1 MNEITITE
9 ANTIGELPAA
19 QSAYVAGNA
28 VAWQPKGE
36 QMQVKTLFAS
46 PDGRNRTLLFRLE
59 PGAQSA
65 PHAHDE
71 LEQIYVLEGS
81 FHDGDKLL
89 RSGDHCVRGAGV
101 MHTAQ
106 SSDGALVL
114 VVYSPA

>member
-1 MNEITITE
+1 MNESTITE
-9 ANTIGELPAA
+9 ANTIAELPAGH
-19 QSAYVAGNA
+19 SAYVAGSA
-28 VAWQPKGE
+28 LAWQPKGE
-36 QMQVKTLFAS
+36 RMQVKTLFAS

-65 PHAHDE
+65 PHAHEE

-81 FHDGDKLL
+81 FNDGDKLL
-89 RSGDHCVRGAGV
+89 RTGDHCVRAAGV

-106 SSDGALVL
+106 SSEGALVL